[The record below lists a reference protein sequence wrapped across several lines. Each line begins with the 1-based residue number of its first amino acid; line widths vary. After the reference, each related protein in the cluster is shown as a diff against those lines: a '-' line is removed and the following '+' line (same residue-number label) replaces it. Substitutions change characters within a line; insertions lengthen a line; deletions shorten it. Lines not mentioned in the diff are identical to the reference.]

1 MQTMTTDDDRLRR
14 KIKTNAIILGFV
26 AFGFFIA
33 FIAFTAIVRG

>member
-1 MQTMTTDDDRLRR
+1 MTTDDDRLRR